1 MKKAVAEGT
10 PPGSEPGA
18 NGEAPETPEAIG
30 NTQKTR
36 SQPNSPLSMTDV
48 FECAVQ
54 SDTESSLDEEFIGEF
69 AIPRSWGGPKETRAN
84 TSAKQSGSLS
94 EILQKAGQG
103 KAAVS
108 VARGWGAAVSAVR
121 GRGLPRVGTKRPAAA
136 PVAARAPKR
145 GAKAKASA
153 EDCD

>member
-54 SDTESSLDEEFIGEF
+54 SDTESSLDEEFIGKF

-94 EILQKAGQG
+94 EILQKAG
-103 KAAVS
+103 
-108 VARGWGAAVSAVR
+108 RGS
-121 GRGLPRVGTKRPAAA
+121 GLPRVGMKRPATA

-145 GAKAKASA
+145 GASPGERESA
-153 EDCD
+153 GEHMQRRGVL